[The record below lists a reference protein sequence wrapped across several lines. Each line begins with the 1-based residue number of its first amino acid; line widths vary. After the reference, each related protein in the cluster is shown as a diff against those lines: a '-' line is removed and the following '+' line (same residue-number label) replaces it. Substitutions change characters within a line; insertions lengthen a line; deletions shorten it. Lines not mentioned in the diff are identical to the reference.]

1 VKTIED
7 ETPKKGMEAES
18 KEYVDKVAEASST
31 DEC

>member
-18 KEYVDKVAEASST
+18 KEYVEEVAEDHAKT
-31 DEC
+31 